1 VSADIHELLALHAL
15 DMLDDNEVKVVNAAI
30 AADPRLEAELTA
42 LRDATHQLGAMST
55 VAPSPDV
62 EAQLLASIGGGRLE
76 RFAAQMS
83 KIFDVTVDRAREL
96 FGITERAS
104 AWDIRL
110 PGIGL
115 IHFDGGPACAT
126 ADCGFIRIMPGGTF
140 PWHTHRG
147 DELSLI
153 VAGTL
158 RDHDGKLY
166 RPGDEL
172 FHPGGSSHELTV
184 AGDEPVIFIARAF
197 DGIEVAGVRQ
207 A

>member
-15 DMLDDNEVKVVNAAI
+15 DMLDADEVKQVTAAI

-42 LRDATHQLGAMST
+42 LRDATHRLAAIAP
-55 VAPSPDV
+55 VVPSPDV
-62 EAQLLASIGGGRLE
+62 EAQLFASIGGGRFE
-76 RFAAQMS
+76 RFTAQMS
-83 KIFDVTVDRAREL
+83 KIFDVTLDRAREL
-96 FGITERAS
+96 LGITERTS
-104 AWDIRL
+104 AWDIRMPNL
-110 PGIGL
+110 GL

-126 ADCGFIRIMPGGTF
+126 ADCGFIRIMPGGMF
-140 PWHTHRG
+140 PLHTHRG
-147 DELSLI
+147 DELSLV

-158 RDHDGKLY
+158 RDLDGKLY

-172 FHPGGSSHELTV
+172 FHAAGSSHSLTV
-184 AGDEPVIFIARAF
+184 DGDEPVIFIARAF

>member
-1 VSADIHELLALHAL
+1 MSADIRELLALHAL
-15 DMLDDNEVKVVNAAI
+15 DLLEPDEVAQVSAAI
-30 AADPRLEAELTA
+30 AADPRLEVELTA
-42 LRDATHQLGAMST
+42 LRDAAHQLGSASQ

-62 EAQLLASIGGGRLE
+62 EAQLFASIGGGRFE
-76 RFAAQMS
+76 RFTAQMS
-83 KIFDVTVDRAREL
+83 KMFDVTLDRAREL
-96 FGITERAS
+96 FGITERTN
-104 AWDIRL
+104 AWDIRM
-110 PGIGL
+110 PGLGL

-147 DELSLI
+147 DELSLV

-172 FHPGGSSHELTV
+172 FHAKGSSHELTV
-184 AGDEPVIFIARAF
+184 EGDEPVIFIARAF